1 MIWGCAGS
9 GLHSPLHSETR
20 ASACTLLLSFSP
32 GLPEVHCGEDVVSVS
47 LLVGGGRAILRALQW
62 FLQGKE
68 RTERENSR
76 YHLEL
81 VIVRIRDLHPSAM
94 ALPGGLWTLFVPYM
108 WLSNTAPTSALGL
121 KTWVRDAF
129 LSRQFLEL
137 QLAAFCF
144 AKHN

>member
-1 MIWGCAGS
+1 M
-9 GLHSPLHSETR
+9 
-20 ASACTLLLSFSP
+20 
-32 GLPEVHCGEDVVSVS
+32 
-47 LLVGGGRAILRALQW
+47 RALQW

-129 LSRQFLEL
+129 LSRQFLDFL
-137 QLAAFCF
+137 VMLIVRSRQP
-144 AKHN
+144 

>member
-1 MIWGCAGS
+1 M
-9 GLHSPLHSETR
+9 
-20 ASACTLLLSFSP
+20 
-32 GLPEVHCGEDVVSVS
+32 S

-76 YHLEL
+76 YHFEQ
-81 VIVRIRDLHPSAM
+81 VIVQIQDPPPLPCGPSRRILDS
-94 ALPGGLWTLFVPYM
+94 VSYM

-121 KTWVRDAF
+121 KTWVRGAF